1 MPYAPLNPL
10 VSQYAASPTI
20 IRLLEDFST
29 WIVPDADIDA
39 WYDLVWNVATAQGY
53 GLDVWGRIVDVG
65 RVVLVASGEITLGF
79 EESNPSSAVPFGEGV
94 FFNGGSSTSNYALP
108 DADYRTLIYA
118 KALSN
123 ICDGSIPS
131 ANRILRL
138 LFPGRGNCYVTDGLD
153 MTMTYTF
160 EFPLTAVELAILA
173 QSNVLAT
180 PSGIV
185 ATINVI

>member
-1 MPYAPLNPL
+1 MPFAPLNPL

-20 IRLLEDFST
+20 VRMLKDFAA

-39 WYDLVWNVATAQGY
+39 FYELVWDVATAEGY

-65 RVVLVASGEITLGF
+65 RVVLVSSGEVTLGF
-79 EESNPSSAVPFGEGV
+79 VEANPSSAVPFGEGV
-94 FFNGGSSTSNYALP
+94 FYDGATSTANYALP
-108 DADYRTLIYA
+108 DAAYRTLIYA

-123 ICDGSIPS
+123 ICDGSIPA

-138 LFPGRGNCYVTDGLD
+138 LFPGRGNCYVTDGLN
-153 MTMTYTF
+153 MSMTYTF
-160 EFPLTAVELAILA
+160 EFPLTEVELAILA

>member
-1 MPYAPLNPL
+1 M
-10 VSQYAASPTI
+10 
-20 IRLLEDFST
+20 
-29 WIVPDADIDA
+29 
-39 WYDLVWNVATAQGY
+39 
-53 GLDVWGRIVDVG
+53 
-65 RVVLVASGEITLGF
+65 
-79 EESNPSSAVPFGEGV
+79 
-94 FFNGGSSTSNYALP
+94 P

-173 QSNVLAT
+173 QSNVLST